1 VGITF
6 VHVTHDQEEAM
17 TMADTIAVMNL
28 GKIEQLGSP
37 ADLYERP
44 RTAFVAN
51 FLGTS
56 NLLGGTVES
65 RGSVR
70 LGDGSVISVD
80 TGAASG
86 DVAIG
91 VRPEK
96 VRLGS
101 EEQNVLRGIVKES
114 AYIGVATQIVVTTAV
129 GDVSVFHQNSEM
141 RGVTPAPGE
150 EVTVSWRPDAAF
162 VVDRPEGE

>member
-1 VGITF
+1 
-6 VHVTHDQEEAM
+6 M

-56 NLLGGTVES
+56 NLLEGSVEGQ
-65 RGSVR
+65 GSVR
-70 LGDGSVISVD
+70 LGDGTLVEVD
-80 TGAASG
+80 TAGASG
-86 DVAIG
+86 QVAVG

-96 VRLGS
+96 VRLGDGLPNRLS
-101 EEQNVLRGIVKES
+101 GRVKES
-114 AYIGVATQIVVTTAV
+114 AYIGVATQIIVTTAV
-129 GDVSVFHQNSEM
+129 GDVSVFHQNSET
-141 RGVTPAPGE
+141 GGLVPAPGE
-150 EVTVSWRPDAAF
+150 NVTVSWRADSGF
-162 VVDRPEGE
+162 VVDREGTST